1 MAVEFLNELES
12 KIDTLLLSVKTFK
25 EENAKLSEEI
35 AGVKQIISELETAN
49 GSMKEEL
56 ESLRK
61 NSEEKQ
67 NKLDSAAE
75 KIQGLLS
82 KIESAS

>member
-1 MAVEFLNELES
+1 MTVEFLNELES
-12 KIDTLLLSVKTFK
+12 KIDTMLLSVKMVK
-25 EENAKLSEEI
+25 EENAKLSEELVT
-35 AGVKQIISELETAN
+35 AGQKMSELETAN
-49 GSMKEEL
+49 GSMKDEL

>member
-25 EENAKLSEEI
+25 EENAKLSEEL
-35 AGVKQIISELETAN
+35 AVAKEKISELDTAN
-49 GSMKEEL
+49 GSMKDEL